1 MEVVRQ
7 WWQWG
12 EESMLA
18 LAIDVCLCLSVL
30 VQRTNRRLEVKHYPT
45 MLWLD
50 ALRAEPKLPASVY
63 DTLPLTSTIIGH
75 ALGLWKLSAN
85 CQIFQYAT
93 TQTAGI
99 VPGRIS
105 LITIHSTC
113 ACTNKIVEINMEWFF
128 YPRCWA
134 QCLHV
139 CCDVMCFNSLSTQ
152 TFSEFYPEWWHYKT

>member
-7 WWQWG
+7 WWPWG

-18 LAIDVCLCLSVL
+18 LGIDVCLCLSVL

-50 ALRAEPKLPASVY
+50 ALRVEPKLPASVY
-63 DTLPLTSTIIGH
+63 DILPPTSAIIGY

-93 TQTAGI
+93 TRTAGI
-99 VPGRIS
+99 VPGHIS

-139 CCDVMCFNSLSTQ
+139 CCDVMCFHSLSTQ
-152 TFSEFYPEWWHYKT
+152 TFSEYYQEWWYYKT